1 MTRKEKYDKLI
12 ETAKMIDG
20 KIQIIVKA
28 DSNDADW
35 IYEITNVEPSDFTF
49 EEYEAILNF
58 FDKYSRTDDYGDRLD
73 LCDIDFYDD
82 DIAIEET
89 DIRETY
95 IPYDEWHVVLESI
108 KFGTYK
114 EIA

>member
-12 ETAKMIDG
+12 ETAKAIDG
-20 KIQIIVKA
+20 KIQIIVEA
-28 DSNDADW
+28 DSNDADY
-35 IYEITNVEPSDFTF
+35 IYETTNVEPSDFTF

-58 FDKYSRTDDYGDRLD
+58 FDKYSSYDKFGDRLD

-82 DIAIEET
+82 DIDIKET

-95 IPYDEWHVVLESI
+95 IPYNEWHVVLESI
-108 KFGTYK
+108 KFGAYK
-114 EIA
+114 EIV

>member
-1 MTRKEKYDKLI
+1 MTRREKYDKLI

-20 KIQIIVKA
+20 KIQIITEA
-28 DSNDADW
+28 DSNDADY
-35 IYEITNVEPSDFTF
+35 IYKITNVNPSDFTF

-58 FDKYSRTDDYGDRLD
+58 FDKYSGYDKFGDRLD

-89 DIRETY
+89 DIRDTY
-95 IPYDEWHVVLESI
+95 IPYGEWHTVLESI
-108 KFGTYK
+108 KFGAYK